1 MGHSTAS
8 VVQGQSFRLYR
19 PQHGSRMTATRP
31 KATAITSACAGE
43 PSGNERA
50 SSPKSTAGFL
60 LLDCDL
66 RPVSF
71 NAEGLEI
78 LAYPEDVSNV
88 ANPELFLKEKIRSI
102 LVTESTP
109 GEFSF
114 RTEFPSGKRRY
125 FCQVFTLASGSGDP
139 SRPGVAVL
147 LERGP
152 SGWVSL
158 PQVTRQF
165 NLTER
170 EGEVLKYLLQGMSN
184 KEIANRMKL
193 SANTVKAFLRLIMIK
208 TGASSR
214 SMIMARIIMSTPA
227 RETP

>member
-1 MGHSTAS
+1 
-8 VVQGQSFRLYR
+8 
-19 PQHGSRMTATRP
+19 MTATHP
-31 KATAITSACAGE
+31 EATTIASTSG
-43 PSGNERA
+43 SG
-50 SSPKSTAGFL
+50 SPKNEGPSLPKSVAGFL

-71 NAEGLEI
+71 NAEALQV
-78 LAYPEDVSNV
+78 LAYPEVVGNV
-88 ANPELFLKEKIRSI
+88 ANPELFLKEKIHAI
-102 LVTESTP
+102 LATEPTP

-114 RTEFPSGKRRY
+114 LTEFHSGRRRY
-125 FCQVFTLASGSGDP
+125 VCRAFTIDSRTGDP
-139 SRPGVAVL
+139 SRPCVAVL

-158 PQVTRQF
+158 PQVARQF

-170 EGEVLKYLLQGMSN
+170 EGEVLGYLLQGMSN